1 MGIGDLYCQFF
12 YQFFDRFVDGTGVS
26 ELGENDEADVMEWL
40 IANHRIFELLDE
52 TGGYTLHLIA
62 MTRVGVI
69 GLTAGSVVEQESSLR
84 NSLTASS
91 AYFQR
96 LRSLLDVFSI
106 SLFSV

>member
-1 MGIGDLYCQFF
+1 MRSHKCKAANMQSKTEMQPY
-12 YQFFDRFVDGTGVS
+12 
-26 ELGENDEADVMEWL
+26 MEWL